1 VDVQKYERQSC
12 REEKEEEADDES
24 VSSRSLLLLQSFCYA
39 IAREKLH
46 GISISIRDNI
56 SIFPFFPGFFQINM
70 YTKTHTFIFLN
81 HSLEWC

>member
-12 REEKEEEADDES
+12 REEEEEEEADDES

-46 GISISIRDNI
+46 GITVLG
-56 SIFPFFPGFFQINM
+56 FFPDKYVHKN
-70 YTKTHTFIFLN
+70 YSVIFLN